1 MAKVTA
7 KKPAEIQIPI
17 KPIYFLLDEAVAS
30 RGQSPAIDFLGRQWS
45 YRELGELV
53 DKAAAGFRA
62 MGVKRDVRVGLH
74 LPNTPYYIICYFAIL
89 KAGGTVVNYNP
100 LYVERELAQQI
111 KDSDTSIMVTMDL
124 DALYS
129 KLSPLL
135 GKGSLQKLVVCKMTE
150 ILSPT
155 KSLLFK
161 LFKRKDLAKV
171 AQDACIIGF
180 EKLITLGTIQPPA
193 KIDPKTEIAVLQYTG
208 GTTGVPKGA
217 VLTHGNIT
225 ANIEQLTMLIG
236 GSDHSDERMMCA
248 LPFFHVFGMTVAL
261 GIGVSCGAELIL
273 LPRFE
278 VDQVLKTVLKKRP
291 TMFPGVPT
299 VYIALNRAIKAHGGK
314 MKLDSIRYCISGGA
328 PLPHE
333 VQQEFMG
340 LTGCKLVE
348 GYGLSE
354 ASPVVTCNPFDGENR
369 EGSIG
374 LPLAG
379 TVVEFRSLDDPR
391 KQVKP
396 GERGEVCVRGPQV
409 MAGYWRKPDA
419 TKEVMIDGALR
430 TGDVGYADPDGYIH
444 IVDRVKDLIICS
456 GYNVYPR
463 VIEDALYSHS
473 AVAEAVVIGVPDAY
487 RGQSPKA
494 FVKIKDG
501 EKLTVAMLKTHLG
514 TLISKIEMP
523 NEIEF
528 RTELPRTLIGKF
540 SKKALLEE
548 ELAKV
553 GKRV

>member
-1 MAKVTA
+1 MA

-17 KPIYFLLDEAVAS
+17 KPIYSLLDEAVAK
-30 RGQSPAIDFLGRQWS
+30 RGQKPALDFLGRQWS
-45 YRELGELV
+45 YQQLGELV

-62 MGVKRDVRVGLH
+62 LGVRRDVRVGLH
-74 LPNTPYYIICYFAIL
+74 LPNTPYYVICYFAIL
-89 KAGGTVVNYNP
+89 KAGGTVVNFNP

-135 GKGSLQKLVVCKMTE
+135 GKGSLQKLVVCKMTQ

-161 LFKRKDLAKV
+161 VFKRKDLAKV
-171 AQDACIIGF
+171 ARDARIIGF
-180 EKLITLGTIQPPA
+180 EHLIQTGTIQPPA
-193 KIDPKTEIAVLQYTG
+193 AIDPKTEIAVLQYTG

-217 VLTHGNIT
+217 VLTHGNLT
-225 ANIEQLTMLIG
+225 ANVQQLRLLVNAPER
-236 GSDHSDERMMCA
+236 DDESMMCA
-248 LPFFHVFGMTVAL
+248 LPFFHVFGMTVAML
-261 GIGVSCGAELIL
+261 LGVSFNAELIL

-278 VDQVLKTVLKKRP
+278 VEQVLKTMKKKQP

-299 VYIALNRAIKAHGGK
+299 IYIALNRAIKANAGK
-314 MKLDSIRYCISGGA
+314 LKFDSVRYCISGGA

-333 VQQEFMG
+333 VQQEFMQ

-354 ASPVVTCNPFDGENR
+354 TSPVATCNPFDGENR

-379 TVVEFRSLDDPR
+379 TVIEFRSLDDPR
-391 KQVKP
+391 KMVKQ

-409 MAGYWRKPDA
+409 MAGYWRQPEA
-419 TKEVMIDGALR
+419 TKDVMIDGALR

-463 VIEDALYSHS
+463 VIEDALYSHP
-473 AVAEAVVIGVPDAY
+473 AVAEAVVIGIPDAY

-501 EKLTVAMLKTHLG
+501 ETLTAEMLKAYLATQL
-514 TLISKIEMP
+514 SKIEMP
-523 NEIEF
+523 HEIEF
-528 RTELPRTLIGKF
+528 RSELPRTLIGKF

-548 ELAKV
+548 ELAKA
-553 GKRV
+553 GRRA

>member
-1 MAKVTA
+1 MA

-17 KPIYFLLDEAVAS
+17 KPIYSLLDEAVAK
-30 RGQSPAIDFLGRQWS
+30 RGQKPALDFLGRQWS
-45 YRELGELV
+45 YQQLGELV

-62 MGVKRDVRVGLH
+62 LGVKRDVRVGLH
-74 LPNTPYYIICYFAIL
+74 LPNTPYYVICYFAIL
-89 KAGGTVVNYNP
+89 KAGGTVVNFNP

-135 GKGSLQKLVVCKMTE
+135 GKGSLQKLVVCKMTQ

-161 LFKRKDLAKV
+161 VFKHKDLAKV
-171 AQDACIIGF
+171 ANDARVIDF
-180 EKLITLGTIQPPA
+180 EQLIKTGTIQPPA
-193 KIDPKTEIAVLQYTG
+193 TIDPKVEIAVLQYTG

-217 VLTHGNIT
+217 VLTHGNLT
-225 ANIEQLTMLIG
+225 ANVQQLRLLVNAPER
-236 GSDHSDERMMCA
+236 DDESMMCA
-248 LPFFHVFGMTVAL
+248 LPFFHVFGMTVAML
-261 GIGVSCGAELIL
+261 LGVSFNAELIL

-278 VDQVLKTVLKKRP
+278 VEQVLKTMQKKRP

-299 VYIALNRAIKAHGGK
+299 IYIALNRAIKTHGS
-314 MKLDSIRYCISGGA
+314 KLKFDSIRYCISGGA

-333 VQQEFMG
+333 VQQEFMQ

-354 ASPVVTCNPFDGENR
+354 TSPVATCNPFDGENR

-379 TVVEFRSLDDPR
+379 TVIEFRSLDDPR
-391 KQVKP
+391 KLVKQ
-396 GERGEVCVRGPQV
+396 GERGEVCIRGPQV
-409 MAGYWRKPDA
+409 MAGYWRQPEA
-419 TKEVMIDGALR
+419 TKDVMIDGALR

-463 VIEDALYSHS
+463 VIEDAIYGHP
-473 AVAEAVVIGVPDAY
+473 AVAEAVVIGIPDAY

-501 EKLTVAMLKTHLG
+501 ETLTAEMLKTYLA
-514 TLISKIEMP
+514 TQLSKIEMP
-523 NEIEF
+523 HEIEF
-528 RTELPRTLIGKF
+528 RSELPRTLIGKF

-548 ELAKV
+548 ELAKAE
-553 GKRV
+553 RRA

>member
-1 MAKVTA
+1 M
-7 KKPAEIQIPI
+7 
-17 KPIYFLLDEAVAS
+17 
-30 RGQSPAIDFLGRQWS
+30 
-45 YRELGELV
+45 
-53 DKAAAGFRA
+53 
-62 MGVKRDVRVGLH
+62 
-74 LPNTPYYIICYFAIL
+74 
-89 KAGGTVVNYNP
+89 NYNP

-135 GKGSLQKLVVCKMTE
+135 GKGPLQKLVVCKMTE

-171 AQDACIIGF
+171 AQDARIIGF
-180 EKLITLGTIQPPA
+180 EKLITLGTIQPPT

-299 VYIALNRAIKAHGGK
+299 VYIALNRAIKAHGAK

-409 MAGYWRKPDA
+409 MAGYWRRPDA

-463 VIEDALYSHS
+463 VIEDALYSHL

>member
-1 MAKVTA
+1 MA
-7 KKPAEIQIPI
+7 KKPSDIQIPI
-17 KPIYFLLDEAVAS
+17 KPIYDLLDEAVAKW
-30 RGQSPAIDFLGRQWS
+30 GQKPALDFLGRQWS
-45 YRELGELV
+45 YQQLGELV

-62 MGVKRDVRVGLH
+62 LGVKRDVRVGLH
-74 LPNTPYYIICYFAIL
+74 LPNTPYYVICYFAIL
-89 KAGGTVVNYNP
+89 KAGGTVVNFNP

-135 GKGSLQKLVVCKMTE
+135 GKGSLQKLVVCKMTQ

-161 LFKRKDLAKV
+161 IFKHKDLAKV
-171 AQDACIIGF
+171 AIGARVIDF
-180 EKLITLGTIQPPA
+180 EQLIKTGTIQPPA
-193 KIDPKTEIAVLQYTG
+193 TIDPKVEIAVLQYTG

-217 VLTHGNIT
+217 VLTHGNLT
-225 ANIEQLTMLIG
+225 ANVQQLRLLVNAPER
-236 GSDHSDERMMCA
+236 DDESMMCA
-248 LPFFHVFGMTVAL
+248 LPFFHVFGMTVAML
-261 GIGVSCGAELIL
+261 LGVSFNAELIL

-278 VDQVLKTVLKKRP
+278 VEQVLKTMQKKRP

-299 VYIALNRAIKAHGGK
+299 IYIALNRAIKTHGS
-314 MKLDSIRYCISGGA
+314 KLKFDSIRYCISGGA

-333 VQQEFMG
+333 VQQEFMQ

-354 ASPVVTCNPFDGENR
+354 TSPVATCNPFDGENR

-379 TVVEFRSLDDPR
+379 TVIEFRSLDDPR
-391 KQVKP
+391 KLVKQD
-396 GERGEVCVRGPQV
+396 ERGEVCVRGPQV
-409 MAGYWRKPDA
+409 MAGYWRQPEA
-419 TKEVMIDGALR
+419 TKDVMIDGALR

-463 VIEDALYSHS
+463 VIEDALYSHP
-473 AVAEAVVIGVPDAY
+473 AVAEAVVIGIPDAY

-501 EKLTVAMLKTHLG
+501 ETLTAEMLKTYLA
-514 TLISKIEMP
+514 TQLSKIEMP
-523 NEIEF
+523 HEIEF
-528 RTELPRTLIGKF
+528 RSELPRTLIGKF

-548 ELAKV
+548 ELAKAE
-553 GKRV
+553 RRA

>member
-1 MAKVTA
+1 MA

-17 KPIYFLLDEAVAS
+17 KPIYSLLDEAVAK
-30 RGQSPAIDFLGRQWS
+30 RGQKPALDFLGRRWS
-45 YRELGELV
+45 YQQLGELV

-62 MGVKRDVRVGLH
+62 LGVKRDVRVGLH

-135 GKGSLQKLVVCKMTE
+135 GKGSLQKLIVCKMTE

-161 LFKRKDLAKV
+161 VFKRKDLAKM
-171 AQDACIIGF
+171 AQDARIIGF
-180 EKLITLGTIQPPA
+180 EKLLTLGTVQSPA

-217 VLTHGNIT
+217 VLTHGSIS
-225 ANIEQLTMLIG
+225 ANVEQLRRLLNEHEVG
-236 GSDHSDERMMCA
+236 DERMMCA
-248 LPFFHVFGMTVAL
+248 LPFFHVFGMTVAML
-261 GIGVSCGAELIL
+261 LGVSFGAELIL

-278 VDQVLKTVLKKRP
+278 VEQVLKTMKRKRP

-299 VYIALNRAIKAHGGK
+299 IYIALNRAIKSRGGNVK
-314 MKLDSIRYCISGGA
+314 FDSIRYCISGGA
-328 PLPHE
+328 PLPRE
-333 VQQEFMG
+333 VQQEFMR

-354 ASPVVTCNPFDGENR
+354 TSPVATCNPFDGENR

-379 TVVEFRSLDDPR
+379 TVIEFRSLEDPR
-391 KQVKP
+391 KKVKQ

-409 MAGYWRKPDA
+409 MAGYWQRPDA
-419 TKEVMIDGALR
+419 TKEVMVDGALR

-444 IVDRVKDLIICS
+444 IVDRVKDMIICS
-456 GYNVYPR
+456 GYKVYPR
-463 VIEDALYSHS
+463 VIEDALYAHP
-473 AVAEAVVIGVPDAY
+473 AVAEAVVVGLPDAY

-494 FVKIKDG
+494 YVKIKDG
-501 EKLTVAMLKTHLG
+501 EKLTVEMLKTYLAAR
-514 TLISKIEMP
+514 LSKIEMP
-523 NEIEF
+523 SEIEF

-548 ELAKV
+548 ELAKA
-553 GKRV
+553 GRRI

>member
-1 MAKVTA
+1 MA
-7 KKPAEIQIPI
+7 KKPSDIQIPI
-17 KPIYFLLDEAVAS
+17 KPIYDLLDEAVAK
-30 RGQSPAIDFLGRQWS
+30 RGQKPALDFLGRQWS
-45 YRELGELV
+45 YQQLGELV

-62 MGVKRDVRVGLH
+62 LGVKRDVRVGLH
-74 LPNTPYYIICYFAIL
+74 LPNTPYYVICYFAIL
-89 KAGGTVVNYNP
+89 KAGGTVVNFNP

-135 GKGSLQKLVVCKMTE
+135 GKGSLQKFVVCKMTQ

-161 LFKRKDLAKV
+161 VFKHKDLAKV
-171 AQDACIIGF
+171 ANDARVIDF
-180 EKLITLGTIQPPA
+180 EQLIKTGTIQPPA
-193 KIDPKTEIAVLQYTG
+193 TIDPKVEIAVLQYTG

-217 VLTHGNIT
+217 VLTHGNLT
-225 ANIEQLTMLIG
+225 ANVQQLRLLVNAPER
-236 GSDHSDERMMCA
+236 DDESMMCA
-248 LPFFHVFGMTVAL
+248 LPFFHVFGMTVAML
-261 GIGVSCGAELIL
+261 LGVSFNAELIL

-278 VDQVLKTVLKKRP
+278 VEQVLKTMQKKRP

-299 VYIALNRAIKAHGGK
+299 IYIALNRAIKTHGS
-314 MKLDSIRYCISGGA
+314 KLKFDSIRYCISGGA

-333 VQQEFMG
+333 VQQEFMQ

-354 ASPVVTCNPFDGENR
+354 TSPVATCNPFDGENR

-379 TVVEFRSLDDPR
+379 TVIEFRSLDDPR
-391 KQVKP
+391 KLVKQ
-396 GERGEVCVRGPQV
+396 GERGEVCIRGPQV
-409 MAGYWRKPDA
+409 MAGYWRQPEA
-419 TKEVMIDGALR
+419 TKDVMIDGALR

-463 VIEDALYSHS
+463 VIEDAIYGHP
-473 AVAEAVVIGVPDAY
+473 AVAEAVVIGIPDAY

-501 EKLTVAMLKTHLG
+501 ETLTAEMLKTYLA
-514 TLISKIEMP
+514 TQLSKIEMP
-523 NEIEF
+523 HEIEF
-528 RTELPRTLIGKF
+528 RSELPRTLIGKF

-548 ELAKV
+548 ELAKAE
-553 GKRV
+553 RRA

>member
-1 MAKVTA
+1 MA

-17 KPIYFLLDEAVAS
+17 KPIYSLLDEAVAK
-30 RGQSPAIDFLGRQWS
+30 RGQKPAIDFLGRQWS
-45 YRELGELV
+45 YQHLGELV
-53 DKAAAGFRA
+53 DRAAAGFRA
-62 MGVKRDVRVGLH
+62 LGVRRDVRVGLH
-74 LPNTPYYIICYFAIL
+74 LPNTPYYVICYFAIL
-89 KAGGTVVNYNP
+89 KAGGTVVNFNP

-135 GKGSLQKLVVCKMTE
+135 GKGPLQKLVVCKMTQ
-150 ILSPT
+150 ILRPT

-161 LFKRKDLAKV
+161 VFKRKDLAKV
-171 AQDACIIGF
+171 ATDARVIGF
-180 EKLITLGTIQPPA
+180 EQLIKTGTVQPPA

-217 VLTHGNIT
+217 VLTHGNLT
-225 ANIEQLTMLIG
+225 ANVEQLRLLVNMKELG
-236 GSDHSDERMMCA
+236 DESMMCA
-248 LPFFHVFGMTVAL
+248 LPFFHVFGMTVAML
-261 GIGVSCGAELIL
+261 LGVSFNAELIL

-278 VDQVLKTVLKKRP
+278 VGQVLKTMMKKRP

-299 VYIALNRAIKAHGGK
+299 IYIALNRAIKGRGGNVRF
-314 MKLDSIRYCISGGA
+314 DSIRHCISGGA
-328 PLPHE
+328 PLPRE
-333 VQQEFMG
+333 VQQEFMQ

-354 ASPVVTCNPFDGENR
+354 TSPVATCNPFDGENR

-379 TVVEFRSLDDPR
+379 TVIEFRSLDDPR
-391 KQVKP
+391 KLVKQ

-409 MAGYWRKPDA
+409 MAGYWRQPEA
-419 TKEVMIDGALR
+419 TKDVMIDGALR

-463 VIEDALYSHS
+463 VIEDALYSHP

-501 EKLTVAMLKTHLG
+501 ETLTSEMLKTYLA
-514 TLISKIEMP
+514 TQLSKIKMP
-523 NEIEF
+523 HEIEF
-528 RTELPRTLIGKF
+528 RSELPRTLIGKF

-548 ELAKV
+548 ELAKAE
-553 GKRV
+553 RRA

>member
-1 MAKVTA
+1 MAKVMV
-7 KKPAEIQIPI
+7 KKQAEIQIPL
-17 KPIYFLLDEAVAS
+17 KPIYSLLDEAVAS
-30 RGQSPAIDFLGRQWS
+30 RGQSPAMDFLGRQWS
-45 YRELGELV
+45 YGELGELV

-62 MGVKRDVRVGLH
+62 IGVKRDVRVGLH

-129 KLSPLL
+129 NLAPLL

-161 LFKRKDLAKV
+161 LFKRKDLARV
-171 AQDACIIGF
+171 VHGDRIVGF
-180 EKLITLGTIQPPA
+180 EKLITMGTVQPPD
-193 KIDPKTEIAVLQYTG
+193 KIDPKSEIAVLQYTG

-225 ANIEQLTMLIG
+225 ANVEQLRMLVN
-236 GSDHSDERMMCA
+236 STEHREDRMMCA
-248 LPFFHVFGMTVAL
+248 LPFFHVFGMTVAMLL
-261 GIGVSCGAELIL
+261 GMAFKAELIL

-278 VDQVLKTVLKKRP
+278 VDQVLKTVVRKRP

-299 VYIALNRAIKAHGGK
+299 IYIALNRALKANGGK
-314 MKLDSIRYCISGGA
+314 PKLDSIRYCISGGA
-328 PLPHE
+328 PLPLE
-333 VQQEFMG
+333 VQQEFMA

-391 KQVKP
+391 KQVKL
-396 GERGEVCVRGPQV
+396 GERGEVCVIGPQV
-409 MAGYWRKPDA
+409 MAVYWRQPEA
-419 TKEVMIDGALR
+419 TKDVMIDGALR

-463 VIEDALYSHS
+463 VIEDALYSHP

-501 EKLTVAMLKTHLG
+501 ETLTAETLKTYLK
-514 TLISKIEMP
+514 TQLSKIEIP
-523 NEIEF
+523 HEIEF
-528 RTELPRTLIGKF
+528 RAELPRTLIGKF
-540 SKKALLEE
+540 SKKVLLEE
-548 ELAKV
+548 ELAKA
-553 GKRV
+553 GRHA